1 MTTIAAAE
9 LWRRVAL
16 VSGIDATYGAPFGAL
31 EVVRVPVTAAPL
43 FAAAHQRVHLARA
56 AAHLGGGVFCL
67 PGFRHEPR
75 RTVEADSAEAL
86 VAALPALSSAG
97 EVEIRF
103 TLDPDQPVESFVPP
117 PRALDDLWVEPA
129 EEAVGAVGAAS
140 NLVLLAGPG
149 VVAHGSVPGLH
160 DLAVSAGV
168 GVLNTW
174 GAKGVFD
181 WRSRHHL
188 ATIGLQADDFVLS
201 GLDRADLIIATG
213 LDESESAEERWRLA
227 PALTIPPAG
236 LAPLAERC
244 DHKGRVPLTMPPLRA
259 RLAEVTQ
266 RGWAAATRPLSPS
279 RVTMH
284 YGEQVAGGALVAADA
299 GDAGFWVART
309 LGTTRLGAVVV
320 PSTSVPGFA
329 AACVAVSMLRHPGRP
344 ALAVIDLTQAE
355 ATAPVADAAATL
367 GIRVPVEAWDPDGDR
382 LDADAHRER
391 LRRLVIGGLPAGN
404 GPCTLATDQR
414 QLTEMIGAAGPIVA
428 WT

>member
-1 MTTIAAAE
+1 MTTITAAE

-31 EVVRVPVTAAPL
+31 EVVPMSGAVAPL
-43 FAAAHQRVHLARA
+43 FAVAHQRVHVARA
-56 AAHLGGGVFCL
+56 AAHRGDGLFWL
-67 PGFRHEPR
+67 PGLGHEPC
-75 RTVEADSAEAL
+75 RTIEADSAEAL
-86 VAALPALSSAG
+86 VGAVPLLSSSG

-117 PRALDDLWVEPA
+117 PLAPDDNWVGPA
-129 EEAVGAVGAAS
+129 EEAVKAVGAAS
-140 NLVLLAGPG
+140 SLVLLAGPG
-149 VVAHGSVPGLH
+149 VVVQGSVPGLH
-160 DLAVSAGV
+160 DLAVSTGV

-201 GLDRADLIIATG
+201 GLGQADLIIATG
-213 LDESESAEERWRLA
+213 LDQSESPDERWRLA

-244 DHKGRVPLTMPPLRA
+244 DHNRRVPLAMPPLRA
-259 RLAEVTQ
+259 RLTEVTQ
-266 RGWAAATRPLSPS
+266 RGWAVGTQPLPPS
-279 RVTMH
+279 RATMH
-284 YGEQVAGGALVAADA
+284 YAEHVAGGALIAADA

-309 LGTTRLGAVVV
+309 LGTTRLGAVIV
-320 PSTSVPGFA
+320 PSTSAPGFA
-329 AACVAVSMLRHPGRP
+329 AACVAVSLFRHPGRP
-344 ALAVIDLTQAE
+344 ALAVIDLAQAE
-355 ATAPVADAAATL
+355 ATTPVADAAATL
-367 GIRVPVEAWDPDGDR
+367 GIRVPVEAWDPEGER

-391 LRRLVIGGLPAGN
+391 LRRLVLGGLPAGN
-404 GPCTLATDQR
+404 GLCTLATDPR
-414 QLTEMIGAAGPIVA
+414 QLSEMIAVAGPVVA